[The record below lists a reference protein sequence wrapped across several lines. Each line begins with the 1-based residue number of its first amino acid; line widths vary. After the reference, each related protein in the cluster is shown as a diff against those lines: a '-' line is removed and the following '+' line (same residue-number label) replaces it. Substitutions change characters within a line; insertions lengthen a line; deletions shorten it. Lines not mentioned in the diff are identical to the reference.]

1 MTTATTTSR
10 PNPIVTAVGNIL
22 RDMREETSGRLS
34 GLETEVSVLRGRGL
48 RSVEVL
54 ATDDPRN
61 YVLRLTL
68 ESGEVV
74 ECQFTLPVP
83 LHMGKWNVER
93 TYSLNDLTAW
103 SGNTWCARRETTGE
117 EPGRT
122 DAWHLVA
129 KQGKRGEVGS
139 SRAIADRLDELED
152 DADRLEAEMARLAGV
167 EDRLDALEHELLA
180 LRAEFQ
186 KEG

>member
-1 MTTATTTSR
+1 MTTAADAR
-10 PNPIVTAVGNIL
+10 PNPLLVAVGNIL
-22 RDMREETSGRLS
+22 RDVRKETAERL
-34 GLETEVSVLRGRGL
+34 GALETEVSALRGRAL
-48 RSVEVL
+48 RAVEVL
-54 ATDDPRN
+54 ATDDPRT

-68 ESGEVV
+68 ADGEAI
-74 ECQFTLPVP
+74 EHTFSLPVP
-83 LHMGKWNVER
+83 LHCGKWDAER
-93 TYSLNDLTAW
+93 AYRLNDMVAW

-122 DAWHLVA
+122 DGWRLVA

-152 DADRLEAEMARLAGV
+152 DADRLEAEMARVAGA

-186 KEG
+186 KEE